1 MNDLVASF
9 MLWNLTVFAIVL
21 AFNGL
26 DAWAKKSR
34 KVDFITNVYH
44 GNLKDT
50 MILLIFTTGIWQAGC
65 RLFPITL
72 FKHSRKIIPCPPTS
86 LYGPFSG
93 MR

>member
-34 KVDFITNVYH
+34 KVDFITNVFI
-44 GNLKDT
+44 KS
-50 MILLIFTTGIWQAGC
+50 IVLLIFI
-65 RLFPITL
+65 PISPFL
-72 FKHSRKIIPCPPTS
+72 YIFFKEYKEKHDSYLRYLASGFKI
-86 LYGPFSG
+86 
-93 MR
+93 